1 MTRSG
6 RRTGQ
11 QAGLAQQ
18 YRAGLLRLRPQP
30 LFLRAPFPL
39 AFGLPSGHPL
49 PRFRSPAIP
58 FLPQFPAAGLRR
70 GVAGNGLRLRD
81 QGFGVISGDGHARLS
96 GQCDTL
102 LRVVSERGVYV
113 ITERGKHVLSTH
125 PERVDN
131 KVLEQFAEFLEF
143 KSRRREKGE
152 PVGTHGEPQAASVA
166 SLSPTEA
173 ITRLLSDAD
182 DAVAAELL
190 DRVLAQPPA
199 FLERLSLRLL
209 QAMGYGG
216 KEALLTHTGKPG
228 DAGLDGIVRQDA
240 LGLDLVGV
248 QAKRYDRDSAVQRPE
263 MQAFAGALQGAQT
276 SRGVFVT
283 TGRFS
288 NGARQFAEQVPL
300 RLVLIDGTELTRLMV
315 RYDVGVTVKETYQL
329 KSVDD
334 DFFDDGE
341 L

>member
-1 MTRSG
+1 MWPTLAALTNGQPQTRSQLREVVAIAAG
-6 RRTGQ
+6 VSGDDLLEMLPSGKATVFGSRVGWALTYMS
-11 QAGLAQQ
+11 QAGLIT
-18 YRAGLLRLRPQP
+18 RPK
-30 LFLRAPFPL
+30 
-39 AFGLPSGHPL
+39 
-49 PRFRSPAIP
+49 
-58 FLPQFPAAGLRR
+58 
-70 GVAGNGLRLRD
+70 
-81 QGFGVISGDGHARLS
+81 
-96 GQCDTL
+96 
-102 LRVVSERGVYV
+102 RGVYV
-113 ITERGKHVLSTH
+113 ISERGRQVLQAN
-125 PERVDN
+125 PQRVDN
-131 KVLEQFAEFLEF
+131 KVLQQFPEFLEF
-143 KSRRREKGE
+143 KSRRNERGE
-152 PVGTHGEPQAASVA
+152 PVGTHDDAQSASVA
-166 SLSPTEA
+166 DLSPTEA
-173 ITRLLSDAD
+173 IERLILDAD

-228 DAGLDGIVRQDA
+228 DAGLDGIIRQDA

-263 MQAFAGALQGAQT
+263 MQAFVGALQGAQT

-288 NGARQFAEQVPL
+288 SGARLFADQVAM

-315 RYDVGVTVKETYQL
+315 RYDVGVTAKETYQL

-334 DFFDDGE
+334 DFFEDSE
-341 L
+341 

>member
-1 MTRSG
+1 VREHAAQERITARVQAVAVPDYETLMEPTLAALADGNPWTRGQLRDAVAPVAGIAGADLEEMLPSG
-6 RRTGQ
+6 KATVFGSRVGWALTYMS
-11 QAGLAQQ
+11 QAGLVT
-18 YRAGLLRLRPQP
+18 RPKRGL
-30 LFLRAPFPL
+30 
-39 AFGLPSGHPL
+39 
-49 PRFRSPAIP
+49 
-58 FLPQFPAAGLRR
+58 
-70 GVAGNGLRLRD
+70 
-81 QGFGVISGDGHARLS
+81 
-96 GQCDTL
+96 
-102 LRVVSERGVYV
+102 YV
-113 ITERGKHVLSTH
+113 ITERGRHVLSTH

-131 KVLEQFAEFLEF
+131 KVLEQFPEFLEF
-143 KSRRREKGE
+143 KSRRSEKGE
-152 PVGTHGEPQAASVA
+152 PVGTHGEPQAPSVA

-173 ITRLLSDAD
+173 ITRLVSDAD

-199 FLERLSLRLL
+199 FLEWLSLRLL

-263 MQAFAGALQGAQT
+263 MQAFVGALQGAQT

-288 NGARQFAEQVPL
+288 SGARLFAEQVPI

-315 RYDVGVTVKETYQL
+315 RYDVGVSVKETYQL

-334 DFFDDGE
+334 DFFDDSE

>member
-1 MTRSG
+1 
-6 RRTGQ
+6 
-11 QAGLAQQ
+11 L
-18 YRAGLLRLRPQP
+18 
-30 LFLRAPFPL
+30 
-39 AFGLPSGHPL
+39 
-49 PRFRSPAIP
+49 
-58 FLPQFPAAGLRR
+58 
-70 GVAGNGLRLRD
+70 
-81 QGFGVISGDGHARLS
+81 
-96 GQCDTL
+96 
-102 LRVVSERGVYV
+102 YV
-113 ITERGKHVLSTH
+113 ITERGRHVLSTH

-131 KVLEQFAEFLEF
+131 KVLEQFPEFLEF
-143 KSRRREKGE
+143 KSRRSEKGE
-152 PVGTHGEPQAASVA
+152 PVGTHGEPQAPSVA

-173 ITRLLSDAD
+173 ITRLVSDAD

-263 MQAFAGALQGAQT
+263 MQAFVGALQGAQT

-288 NGARQFAEQVPL
+288 SGARLFAEQVPI

-315 RYDVGVTVKETYQL
+315 RYDVGVSVKETYQL

-334 DFFDDGE
+334 DFFDDSE